1 MVSLHSFIT
10 LFLCLQPVQF
20 TSSLKN
26 NQLSE
31 AIAQAALIWP
41 ELAEQRTRLLWKVIE
56 AGIEAIETG
65 ATRSTDDRLSH
76 VQALAESMD
85 GVWPPNWRAE
95 LTRDWP
101 N

>member
-1 MVSLHSFIT
+1 MVSSHSFDYNFVMSATRPIY
-10 LFLCLQPVQF
+10 VI
-20 TSSLKN
+20 SEY

-56 AGIEAIETG
+56 AGIEAIEAG
-65 ATRSTDDRLSH
+65 ATGSTGYRLSH
-76 VQALAESMD
+76 VQKLAGSMD

>member
-1 MVSLHSFIT
+1 MVSLHSFDYTFFMSATRPIYVIT
-10 LFLCLQPVQF
+10 E
-20 TSSLKN
+20 N

-76 VQALAESMD
+76 VKALAESMD